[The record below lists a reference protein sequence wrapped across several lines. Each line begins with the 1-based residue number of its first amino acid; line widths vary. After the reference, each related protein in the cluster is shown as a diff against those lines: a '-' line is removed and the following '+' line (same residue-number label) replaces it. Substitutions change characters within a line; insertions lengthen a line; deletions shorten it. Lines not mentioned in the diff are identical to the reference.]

1 MKNSGVSNAGE
12 SQPAEGL
19 TLAQLSRRLRS
30 GALSSADL
38 LQVYLRRINE
48 CEHRI
53 GAWAWIDAAR
63 AMRSARKADAESRHS
78 KKPHGKLHGIPV
90 GIKDIILTR
99 GIPTEMGC
107 AARSGYV
114 PDVSAEVVMRIE
126 QAGGF
131 VLGKTVT
138 TELATQNPGK
148 TRNPWNP
155 LHTPGGSSSGS
166 AAAVAAG
173 FVPIAVGTQT
183 RGSVIRPAAY
193 CGVVGFKPSYGLIP
207 TAGVN
212 PLSPSLDHVGVFAN
226 SVDDAAFFAAILS
239 AGCTPDEDGAQRE
252 VFPSNADDLRL
263 PRHRLRL
270 AVVRAPAWDRAEPAQ
285 RKLLQS
291 AARRFTKAGASVENL
306 DLASL
311 LAQAV
316 QATRTIQLG
325 EVAAGYAA
333 IVARDRSGFSRR
345 FRQYVSDGLKI
356 SAADYLGALQTR
368 RRIQQSFAAI
378 FRRYDALLTLPALG
392 EAPKGL
398 TFTGDAV
405 YCAAWTL
412 CGFPA
417 VSIPAGLGPLGL
429 PLGLQIVG
437 GHLDDWKTLLAA
449 KWCARQID
457 FGAVCPIQAD
467 ATTPKTAR
475 PRPRKT

>member
-1 MKNSGVSNAGE
+1 MKNSGMSHASGL
-12 SQPAEGL
+12 QPDSRL

-38 LQVYLRRINE
+38 LRTCLRQINE
-48 CEHRI
+48 YESRI
-53 GAWAWIDAAR
+53 GAWTWIDAAR
-63 AMRSARKADAESRHS
+63 AMSHARKADDEVRHS
-78 KKPHGKLHGIPV
+78 KKPRGRLHGIPV

-107 AARSGYV
+107 VACRGYV
-114 PDVSAEVVMRIE
+114 PDVSAEVVTRIE
-126 QAGGF
+126 RAGGF

-155 LHTPGGSSSGS
+155 SHTPGGSSSGS

-173 FVPIAVGTQT
+173 FVPLAIGTQT

-193 CGVVGFKPSYGLIP
+193 CGVVGFKPSYGLLP

-212 PLSPSLDHVGVFAN
+212 PLSPTLDHVGVFAN

-239 AGCTPDEDGAQRE
+239 GAPDEDDARHG
-252 VFPSNADDLRL
+252 VFPPNADDLRL
-263 PRHRLRL
+263 PRHPLRL
-270 AVVRAPAWDRAEPAQ
+270 AVVRAPAWDRTGPAQ
-285 RKLLQS
+285 KKLLQS
-291 AARRFTKAGASVENL
+291 AARRFTQAGASVENL
-306 DLASL
+306 DLTSL

-316 QATRTIQLG
+316 QATRAIQLG
-325 EVAAGYAA
+325 EIAAGYATM
-333 IVARDRSGFSRR
+333 VARNRGGFSRR
-345 FRQYVSDGLKI
+345 FRQYVSDGQKI
-356 SAADYLGALQTR
+356 SAADYLGALQAR
-368 RRIQQSFAAI
+368 RRIQQTFAAI
-378 FRRYDALLTLPALG
+378 FRRYDALLTPPALG

-429 PLGLQIVG
+429 PLGLQVVG
-437 GHLDDWKTLLAA
+437 GYLDDWKTLLAA
-449 KWCARQID
+449 KWCARQIG
-457 FGAVCPIQAD
+457 FSAVCPVR
-467 ATTPKTAR
+467 TT
-475 PRPRKT
+475 

>member
-1 MKNSGVSNAGE
+1 MKNSGMSHAGGL
-12 SQPAEGL
+12 QPVNRL
-19 TLAQLSRRLRS
+19 TLAQLSRKLRS

-38 LQVYLRRINE
+38 LRVYLHQINE
-48 CEHRI
+48 YEHRI

-63 AMRSARKADAESRHS
+63 AMRNARKADNEVRHL
-78 KKPHGKLHGIPV
+78 KKPRGKLHGVPV

-107 AARSGYV
+107 AACRGYV

-173 FVPIAVGTQT
+173 FVPLAIGTQT

-193 CGVVGFKPSYGLIP
+193 CGVVGFKPSYGLLP

-212 PLSPSLDHVGVFAN
+212 PLSSTLDHVGVFAR
-226 SVDDAAFFAAILS
+226 SVDDAAFFASILS
-239 AGCTPDEDGAQRE
+239 ADCAPGADGAPHD
-252 VFPSNADDLRL
+252 VFPPNADDLRL
-263 PRHRLRL
+263 PRHPLRL

-285 RKLLQS
+285 KKLLHS
-291 AARRFTKAGASVENL
+291 AARRFAAAGASVENL

-311 LAQAV
+311 LTQAV
-316 QATRTIQLG
+316 QATRAIQLG

-333 IVARDRSGFSRR
+333 IVARDRGGFSRR

-356 SAADYLGALQTR
+356 SAADYLGALQAR
-368 RRIQQSFAAI
+368 RRIQQTLAAI
-378 FRRYDALLTLPALG
+378 FRRYDALLTPPALG

-412 CGFPA
+412 CGLPA

-437 GHLDDWKTLLAA
+437 GYLDDWKTLLAA
-449 KWCARQID
+449 KWCARQLD
-457 FGAVCPIQAD
+457 FSAVCPVRVSD
-467 ATTPKTAR
+467 TA
-475 PRPRKT
+475 PSAKNAM